1 MGSRGEGR
9 GRLYRLRRHPTSL
22 FPRFTR
28 VVYIAADGAVRGR
41 GDREAPIEA
50 PGPSKPVE
58 NGPVDLAKRL
68 EDVHYIAQ
76 LGGGVRRWVV

>member
-9 GRLYRLRRHPTSL
+9 GRLYRLRRHHTSL

-28 VVYIAADGAVRGR
+28 VVYIAA
-41 GDREAPIEA
+41 DREAPIEA

-58 NGPVDLAKRL
+58 NGLVDLAKRL

-76 LGGGVRRWVV
+76 LGGGFAAG